1 MQDINYNNIRNITTH
16 ISWYERNL
24 SEHLCMSLSPLVSIL
39 FIKNNI
45 KPNAITL
52 LMIICGI
59 ISPLLLMFGNIY
71 IQCLSAFL
79 FVLWFIFDCSDGEV
93 ARFTMTFSKHGRD
106 LDFLSHISCHSL
118 FVMAMWKLFAY
129 KSEYLF
135 PLSMFFFALLAS
147 ELFYRMSVLYTVYV
161 FDSTETSSMEISNK
175 HKLLNNV
182 LMNLTYFPNYVVFFP
197 ALYCVSYFTGFNML
211 PLFLFLFSIYIIVK
225 VKSYILMIIRFYKG

>member
-1 MQDINYNNIRNITTH
+1 MQDINYKNIRNITSH

-39 FIKNNI
+39 FIKNGI
-45 KPNAITL
+45 KPNTVTL

-59 ISPLLLMFGNIY
+59 IAPLLLMVDNIY

-79 FVLWFIFDCSDGEV
+79 FVLWFILDCSDGEV

-129 KSEYLF
+129 QNEYIL
-135 PLSMFFFALLAS
+135 PLSMFFFALIAS
-147 ELFYRMSVLYTVYV
+147 ELYYRMSVLYTVYV
-161 FDSTETSSMEISNK
+161 FDSTEINNIETTNM
-175 HKLLNNV
+175 HKLRNNI
-182 LMNLTYFPNYVVFFP
+182 LMNLTYFPNFVVFFP
-197 ALYCVSYFTGFNML
+197 ALYCISSFVGLNIL
-211 PLFLFLFSIYIIVK
+211 PFFLAFFLIYIIVK
-225 VKSYILMIIRFYKG
+225 VKSYILMIIRFCKG